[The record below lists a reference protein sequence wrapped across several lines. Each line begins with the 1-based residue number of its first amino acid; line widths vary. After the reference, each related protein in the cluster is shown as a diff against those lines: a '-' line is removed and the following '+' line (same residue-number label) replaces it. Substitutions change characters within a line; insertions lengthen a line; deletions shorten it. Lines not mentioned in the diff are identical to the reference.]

1 MKNTIKQSVRING
14 IDIEMNITNEIVK
27 EYTDSLYSSCSTPL
41 NDLRVSAE
49 ADRVP
54 VIMRDTEELITA
66 LFRLKKPERVLEIG
80 AAVGYSSCCFAE
92 KCGCRVTTVEAD
104 EKMYKTAVSNIS
116 RLGFDDRVE
125 VLQGDARQVLHDRA
139 GSGRYTSADGE
150 GVFDAVFIDA
160 AKSHYRYFWDLSL
173 PLCRKNALI
182 VCDNVLM
189 KGMTASD
196 QYDVRKKYKTS
207 IRKMRGFLEYI
218 TGSGYAKTCVLPV
231 GDGVS
236 ISILERELI

>member
-27 EYTDSLYSSCSTPL
+27 EYTDSLYSSCSAPL
-41 NDLRVSAE
+41 NELRASAE

-104 EKMYKTAVSNIS
+104 EKMYETAVSNIS

-125 VLQGDARQVLHDRA
+125 VLPGDARQVLQDMA

-150 GVFDAVFIDA
+150 GVFA
-160 AKSHYRYFWDLSL
+160 ALQEKRPYRMRQCTDERHDSFGS
-173 PLCRKNALI
+173 
-182 VCDNVLM
+182 
-189 KGMTASD
+189 
-196 QYDVRKKYKTS
+196 VRC
-207 IRKMRGFLEYI
+207 
-218 TGSGYAKTCVLPV
+218 A
-231 GDGVS
+231 
-236 ISILERELI
+236 